1 MADDNS
7 KVVYSYEGDVSSLA
21 NATKQAI
28 SLLNQYDSTVKKL
41 ASSDIFKASKT
52 ATAGFQRVLNGVI
65 SQVNTLVT
73 AMNAAGST
81 VNADLASQTANV
93 AAVGRDLADV
103 LSYLGESTTITS
115 KDLKFLTSI
124 LQEDKAQMEGVAGK
138 AYALSNSLRSVES
151 VNLAPAQAATTEAL
165 QDTKTAMQNVVFE
178 GYKVQQAY
186 EAAGKSA
193 NDSAISFLQLD
204 RARTPINDVA
214 SAVQRLQTDLNLLQ
228 AYGSKYWTAFSAFID
243 PVVVKF
249 QSLKTK
255 TSEVADRVSKTAD
268 TVSAAFRRTN
278 ASSSDAASAHNRLG
292 TQLKSLQSTMQ
303 DESKAIKTEENA
315 LSAKNKTLKSSSQQH
330 LGLSNAMTSL
340 LSVFGRE
347 TKSLQVL
354 GNQFSVTGK
363 HALTF
368 KSILQGITGLKLAE
382 WTSKAINQSIAY
394 TENLN
399 LFTVA
404 MDDAYDAGSAFV
416 NQMAEVYGMDPSNL
430 LRYAGNFYQLSDAIG
445 ASEKASSVLALSLT
459 KAGNDLSS
467 LFNVPIETVI
477 NDLSSGMMG
486 MSRAVKKYGMDI
498 RATTLQQTALSLGI
512 TESVSSMSEANLQGL
527 RFITMMRQG
536 ANASGDFANT
546 IESPANQLKIFK
558 EQITQLGRAIGNFF
572 IKPIAT
578 AIAYVN
584 GFVMA
589 VRTILQYIA
598 KLLNIFNL
606 SFGGTSKAAD
616 DTKAVADS
624 VAGIGGAAA
633 ESAKELKK
641 LIAPFD
647 ELTTLE
653 KPTDASGGIGGG
665 GGSGV
670 ADVMDPKILK
680 AIEEMQQKLENI
692 RMKAVQVRDAILE
705 FLGFKVKDGTILS
718 WDASTFEKNLINK
731 FPQWTKTIQAAFDN
745 WTNIINGFKAV
756 WKSLS
761 DVVEKVWTKITDF
774 ISKHINDDS
783 VSAWISNL
791 GDKLQALSDWID
803 AHSEGIAN
811 FILLFGGF
819 MLIGQILPYLQRLW
833 NILALVWNVLQPFG
847 AFLGGLSASTLA
859 IVALIAVVI
868 ATLVDLWNTDETF
881 RTKAQ
886 NAWNSLGTFF
896 SDLWNSVLK
905 PIVDE
910 IISTVKSIYE
920 STIKPIVKQIS
931 EIILTLW
938 SDILQPILSWII
950 QSLGPSIS
958 DIAKDILAVVS
969 WVVQNIGGL
978 ISGVLQIIQ
987 GVIDFIAGVFSGDW
1001 ERAWRGI
1008 VNVFAGLF
1016 NSIASIVVA
1025 VVNVVITVINGL
1037 ISLVYNAVV
1046 SLINLVAN
1054 AINGIANTLGFTLSL
1069 GIDAEAPQIPYISAP
1084 RVGMATGGVV
1094 TGPTQALIGEGAYDE
1109 AVIPLGNS
1117 PQMKQFADSVAD
1129 RVNSEEQIRLL
1140 RDQNELLRQI
1150 LKKTGVWLD
1159 GKEITRV
1166 VNKNQKV
1173 DARAYGG

>member
-73 AMNAAGST
+73 SMNAAGST

-115 KDLKFLTSI
+115 EDLKFLTSV
-124 LQEDKAQMEGVAGK
+124 LQEDKTQMQDIAGK
-138 AYALSNSLRSVES
+138 AYALSNSLRSIES
-151 VNLAPAQAATTEAL
+151 VNLAPSQAATAEAL

-278 ASSSDAASAHNRLG
+278 ASSSDAASAHSRLG

-303 DESKAIKTEENA
+303 DESKAIETEENA

-354 GNQFSVTGK
+354 GNQFSITGK

-382 WTSKAINQSIAY
+382 WMSKAINQSIAY

-404 MDDAYDAGSAFV
+404 MGDAYDAGSAFV

-445 ASEKASSVLALSLT
+445 ASEEASSVLALGLT

-477 NDLSSGMMG
+477 SDLSSGMMG

-606 SFGGTSKAAD
+606 SFGGTSK
-616 DTKAVADS
+616 VADNAKDVAGS

-647 ELTTLE
+647 ELTTLD
-653 KPTDASGGIGGG
+653 KPIDTSGGG
-665 GGSGV
+665 GGGGGAA
-670 ADVMDPKILK
+670 ADIMDPEILK
-680 AIEEMQQKLENI
+680 AIEEMQQKLENV
-692 RMKAVQVRDAILE
+692 RMKAVKVRDAILE
-705 FLGFKVKDGTILS
+705 FLGFKIKDGTILS
-718 WDASTFEKNLINK
+718 WDASSFEKNLINK

-745 WTNIINGFKAV
+745 WTSIVNGFKAV
-756 WKSLS
+756 WKSLGN
-761 DVVEKVWTKITDF
+761 VVEKVWTKITDF
-774 ISKHINDDS
+774 ISKYINDDS
-783 VSAWISNL
+783 VSNWISNL

-819 MLIGQILPYLQRLW
+819 MIIGQVLPYLQKLW
-833 NILALVWNVLQPFG
+833 ETLTLVWSVLQSLG

-868 ATLVDLWNTDETF
+868 ATLVDLWNTDEEF
-881 RTKAQ
+881 RTQ
-886 NAWNSLGTFF
+886 VQDAWNSLVTFF
-896 SDLWNSVLK
+896 SDLWNSILK
-905 PIVDE
+905 PIIDE
-910 IISTVKSIYE
+910 IIKTVKDIYE

-931 EIILTLW
+931 EIIMTLW
-938 SDILQPILSWII
+938 SGILQPILSWII
-950 QSLGPSIS
+950 QSFGPSIS

-969 WVVQNIGGL
+969 WVVQNIGGF

-987 GVIDFIAGVFSGDW
+987 GVIDFIAGVFSGNW
-1001 ERAWRGI
+1001 ERAWKGI

-1016 NSIASIVVA
+1016 NSVASIVVA

-1046 SLINLVAN
+1046 SFINLVAN
-1054 AINGIANTLGFTLSL
+1054 AINDIAGMLGFTLNL
-1069 GIDAEAPQIPYISAP
+1069 GIDAEAPQIPYIEAP

-1129 RVNSEEQIRLL
+1129 RVNSEEQIQLL

-1173 DARAYGG
+1173 DSRAYGG

>member
-7 KVVYSYEGDVSSLA
+7 KIVYSYEGDTSSLA
-21 NATKQAI
+21 DATKQAI
-28 SLLNQYDSTVKKL
+28 SLLNQYDSTIKKL
-41 ASSDIFKASKT
+41 ASSDIFQASKT
-52 ATAGFQRVLNGVI
+52 ATAGFQRTLNGI
-65 SQVNTLVT
+65 ITQVNTLTT
-73 AMNAAGST
+73 AMNVAGST
-81 VNADLASQTANV
+81 VNVDLVSQTANV

-103 LSYLGESTTITS
+103 LSYLDESTTITS

-124 LQEDKAQMEGVAGK
+124 LQEDKAQMQDVAGK
-138 AYALSNSLRSVES
+138 AYALSNSLRSVEG
-151 VNLAPAQAATTEAL
+151 VNLAPAQAATTDAL

-193 NDSAISFLQLD
+193 NDSAIAFLQIE
-204 RARTPINDVA
+204 RANTPINDVA

-228 AYGSKYWTAFSAFID
+228 AYGAKYWTVFSNFID
-243 PVVVKF
+243 PVLVKF
-249 QSLKTK
+249 QSLQAKT
-255 TSEVADRVSKTAD
+255 TAVETRINKTAD
-268 TVSAAFRRTN
+268 TVSAAFRRVN
-278 ASSSDAASAHNRLG
+278 ASSSDAADSHGSLE
-292 TQLKSLQSTMQ
+292 TKLKSLQSSMQ
-303 DESKAIKTEENA
+303 DESKAIKAEDEA
-315 LSAKNKTLKSSSQQH
+315 LAKKNKTLQSSSQQH
-330 LGLSNAMTSL
+330 SGLSGVMNSL
-340 LSVFGRE
+340 LSVFTRE
-347 TKSLQVL
+347 TNSLQTL
-354 GNQFSVTGK
+354 GNQFNIAGK
-363 HALTF
+363 HASTF
-368 KSILQGITGLKLAE
+368 KNILQGITGSKLAE
-382 WTSKAINQSIAY
+382 WLSKAVNQSIAY

-404 MDDAYDAGSAFV
+404 MGDAYGAGSAFV
-416 NQMAEVYGMDPSNL
+416 DQMAEVYGMDPSNL

-445 ASEKASSVLALSLT
+445 ASEEASSALALSLT

-498 RATTLQQTALSLGI
+498 RSTTLQQTALSLGI
-512 TESVSSMSEANLQGL
+512 TESVKNMTEANLQGL

-572 IKPIAT
+572 VQPLAT
-578 AIAYVN
+578 AIAYIN

-589 VRTILQYIA
+589 IRIVLQYIA

-606 SFGGTSKAAD
+606 SFGGTSKISDGAKD
-616 DTKAVADS
+616 VANS

-647 ELTTLE
+647 ELTTLD
-653 KPTDASGGIGGG
+653 KPTDTSGSGGG
-665 GGSGV
+665 GGGGA
-670 ADVMDPKILK
+670 ADVMDPEILK

-692 RMKAVQVRDAILE
+692 RMKAVQVRDTILE

-718 WDASTFEKNLINK
+718 WDASSFEKNLIDK

-745 WTNIINGFKAV
+745 WTDIVDGFKAV
-756 WKSLS
+756 WESLAS
-761 DVVEKVWTKITDF
+761 VVEKVWTKITGF
-774 ISKHINDDS
+774 ISKYINDDS
-783 VSAWISNL
+783 VSNWISTL

-819 MLIGQILPYLQRLW
+819 MIIGQVLPYLQKLW
-833 NILALVWNVLQPFG
+833 EVLTSVWGVLQPFL

-859 IVALIAVVI
+859 IIALIGVVV
-868 ATLVDLWNTDETF
+868 ATLIDLWNTDEEF
-881 RTKAQ
+881 RDHVQDACSSVVT
-886 NAWNSLGTFF
+886 LLT
-896 SDLWNSVLK
+896 DLWNSILK
-905 PIVDE
+905 PIIDE
-910 IISTVKSIYE
+910 VIKTVKDIYE
-920 STIKPIVKQIS
+920 GTIKPIVKQIS

-938 SDILQPILSWII
+938 SGILQPILSWIV

-969 WVVQNIGGL
+969 WVVQNIGGF

-987 GVIDFIAGVFSGDW
+987 GVIDFIAGVFSGNW
-1001 ERAWRGI
+1001 ERAWKGI
-1008 VNVFAGLF
+1008 VNIFAGLF

-1046 SLINLVAN
+1046 SFINLVAN
-1054 AINGIANTLGFTLSL
+1054 AINGIAGMLGFTLNL
-1069 GIDAEAPQIPYISAP
+1069 GIDAEAPQIPYIEAP

-1129 RVNSEEQIRLL
+1129 RVNSEEQIQLL
-1140 RDQNELLRQI
+1140 KDQNELLRQI

-1166 VNKNQKV
+1166 VNRNQKV
-1173 DARAYGG
+1173 DSRAYGG

>member
-1 MADDNS
+1 MADENS
-7 KVVYSYEGDVSSLA
+7 KIVYSYEGDVSSLA
-21 NATKQAI
+21 DATKQAI
-28 SLLNQYDSTVKKL
+28 SLLNQYDSTIKKL
-41 ASSDIFKASKT
+41 VSSDVFQASKT
-52 ATAGFQRVLNGVI
+52 STAGFKRTLNGVI
-65 SQVNTLVT
+65 AQVNTLTT

-81 VNADLASQTANV
+81 IGTDLASKTANV

-103 LSYLGESTTITS
+103 LSYLNESTTITS
-115 KDLKFLTSI
+115 KDLKFLTSV
-124 LQEDKAQMEGVAGK
+124 LQEDKTQMEDVAGK
-138 AYALSNSLRSVES
+138 AYALSTSLHSIEN
-151 VNLAPAQAATTEAL
+151 VNLAPAQAATTDAL
-165 QDTKTAMQNVVFE
+165 QGTKTAMQNVAFE

-193 NDSAISFLQLD
+193 NDSAISFLQLE

-228 AYGSKYWTAFSAFID
+228 AYGSKYWAAFSSFID

-255 TSEVADRVSKTAD
+255 TSEVADRVGKTAD

-278 ASSSDAASAHNRLG
+278 ASSSDAASAHSALE

-303 DESKAIKTEENA
+303 AESKAVKTEESA
-315 LSAKNKTLKSSSQQH
+315 LSEKNKTLKSSSQQH
-330 LGLSNAMTSL
+330 SGLSNVMTSL
-340 LSVFGRE
+340 LSVFSRE

-354 GNQFSVTGK
+354 GNQFSTTGK

-368 KSILQGITGLKLAE
+368 KNILQGITGSKLAE
-382 WTSKAINQSIAY
+382 WLSKAINQSIAY

-404 MDDAYDAGSAFV
+404 MGDAYAEGSAFV
-416 NQMAEVYGMDPSNL
+416 NKMAEVFGMDPSNL
-430 LRYAGNFYQLSDAIG
+430 LRYAGNFYQLADAIG
-445 ASEKASSVLALSLT
+445 ASEEASSALALGLT

-512 TESVSSMSEANLQGL
+512 TGSVKNMTEANLQGL

-536 ANASGDFANT
+536 ANASGDFAKT

-572 IKPIAT
+572 IKPLAT

-584 GFVMA
+584 GFIMA
-589 VRTILQYIA
+589 IRMVLQYIA
-598 KLLNIFNL
+598 KLLGIFNL
-606 SFGGTSKAAD
+606 SFGGVSKVSD
-616 DTKAVADS
+616 GVQNVSDS
-624 VAGIGGAAA
+624 VSGIGDAASK
-633 ESAKELKK
+633 SAKELKK

-647 ELTTLE
+647 ELTTLD
-653 KPTDASGGIGGG
+653 KPVDTSGAGGVG
-665 GGSGV
+665 GLGS
-670 ADVMDPKILK
+670 DVMDPAILK
-680 AIEEMQQKLENI
+680 AIEELQWKLENV
-692 RMKAVQVRDAILE
+692 RMKAVKVRDAILE
-705 FLGFKVKDGTILS
+705 FLGFKIQDGTILS

-745 WTNIINGFKAV
+745 WTDIVNGFKAV

-761 DVVEKVWTKITDF
+761 NVVEKVWTKITDF
-774 ISKHINDDS
+774 LSKFINDDS
-783 VSAWISNL
+783 VSGWIGNL

-811 FILLFGGF
+811 FTLLFGGF
-819 MLIGQILPYLQRLW
+819 MIVGQVLPYLQKLW
-833 NILALVWNVLQPFG
+833 EVLTLIWRVLQPFLE
-847 AFLGGLSASTLA
+847 FLGGLSASTLA
-859 IVALIAVVI
+859 IIALIGVVI
-868 ATLVDLWNTDETF
+868 ATLIDLWNTDEEF
-881 RTKAQ
+881 RTQ
-886 NAWNSLGTFF
+886 VQDAWNSVVAFF
-896 SDLWNSVLK
+896 TDLWNSILK
-905 PIVDE
+905 PIIDE
-910 IISTVKSIYE
+910 VIETVKDIYE
-920 STIKPIVKQIS
+920 GTIKPIVEQVAK
-931 EIILTLW
+931 IILTLW
-938 SDILQPILSWII
+938 SDILQPVLSWII

-958 DIAKDILAVVS
+958 DIAKTILAVVK
-969 WVVQNIGGL
+969 WVVQNLGGL

-1001 ERAWRGI
+1001 ERAWKGI

-1054 AINGIANTLGFTLSL
+1054 AINGIAGMLGFTLHL
-1069 GIDAEAPQIPYISAP
+1069 GIDAEAPQIPYIKAP

-1129 RVNSEEQIRLL
+1129 RVNNGEQIKLL
-1140 RDQNELLRQI
+1140 REQNELLTQI
-1150 LKKTGVWLD
+1150 LSKTGTYLD
-1159 GKEITRV
+1159 GRELSKV
-1166 VNKNQKV
+1166 VTAYQRRN
-1173 DARAYGG
+1173 ARSSGV

>member
-1 MADDNS
+1 MADDNT

-41 ASSDIFKASKT
+41 ASSDMFKASKT

-115 KDLKFLTSI
+115 EDLKFLTSV
-124 LQEDKAQMEGVAGK
+124 LQEDKTQMQDIAGK

-255 TSEVADRVSKTAD
+255 TSEVADRVGKTAD

-354 GNQFSVTGK
+354 GSQFNTTGK

-368 KSILQGITGLKLAE
+368 KSILQGITGSKLAE
-382 WTSKAINQSIAY
+382 WMSKAINQSIAY

-404 MDDAYDAGSAFV
+404 MGDAYDTGTAFV

-512 TESVSSMSEANLQGL
+512 TESVSRMSEANLQGL

-606 SFGGTSKAAD
+606 SFGGTSKVSD
-616 DTKAVADS
+616 NVKDVAGS

-653 KPTDASGGIGGG
+653 KPTDVSGGG
-665 GGSGV
+665 GGGGGGA
-670 ADVMDPKILK
+670 ADIMDPEILK

-692 RMKAVQVRDAILE
+692 RMKAVKVRDAILE
-705 FLGFKVKDGTILS
+705 FLGFKIKDGTILS
-718 WDASTFEKNLINK
+718 WDASSLEKNLIDK
-731 FPQWTKTIQAAFDN
+731 FPQWTKTIQAVFDN
-745 WTNIINGFKAV
+745 WTSIVNGFKAV
-756 WKSLS
+756 WESLGN
-761 DVVEKVWTKITDF
+761 VVEKVWTKITDF
-774 ISKHINDDS
+774 ISKYINDDS
-783 VSAWISNL
+783 VSSWISNL
-791 GDKLQALSDWID
+791 GDKLQSLSDWID

-819 MLIGQILPYLQRLW
+819 MLIGQVLPYLQKLW
-833 NILALVWNVLQPFG
+833 ETLTLIWGVLQPFLE
-847 AFLGGLSASTLA
+847 FLGGLSATTLA
-859 IVALIAVVI
+859 IIALIGVVI
-868 ATLVDLWNTDETF
+868 AALVDLWNTNDEF
-881 RTKAQ
+881 RTRVKD
-886 NAWNSLGTFF
+886 AWNALVTYYT
-896 SDLWNSVLK
+896 DLWNNVYK

-910 IISTVKSIYE
+910 IIKTVKDIYE
-920 STIKPIVKQIS
+920 GTIKPIVKQIS

-938 SDILQPILSWII
+938 SDILQPIWMWLL
-950 QSLGPSIS
+950 QSFGPSIS
-958 DIAKDILAVVS
+958 DLAKDILAIVS
-969 WVVQNIGGL
+969 WVVQNIGGF

-987 GVIDFIAGVFSGDW
+987 GVIDFIAGVFSGNW
-1001 ERAWRGI
+1001 ERAWKGI

-1016 NSIASIVVA
+1016 NSVAAIVVA

-1046 SLINLVAN
+1046 SFINLVAN
-1054 AINGIANTLGFTLSL
+1054 AINGIAGMLGFTLNL
-1069 GIDAEAPQIPYISAP
+1069 GIDAEAPQIPYIEAP

-1129 RVNSEEQIRLL
+1129 RVNSEEQIQLL

-1173 DARAYGG
+1173 DSRAYGG